1 MLLGKAYRI
10 ESFATVSAL
19 RKRLRNHLSLQ
30 DAAAVTGFDDPP
42 LQLAQSE
49 TSDPRTLPG
58 TILTPFQVEKTLR
71 IPLIF
76 QPELSATR
84 CARRSKEQRPNGSR
98 SSHGLANRLA
108 QSMGAL
114 HRNEM
119 RRMDRFQKRRHF
131 RWMLA
136 SLAFGSFVGCKA
148 PETWPYRSLACL
160 PGTAD
165 RTAPE
170 YWAQCQAQESQAAS
184 KAPADRQGTRFQ
196 SLPGPGNVH
205 AVPVSE
211 AVPFEPKPDSHP
223 DSPETLA
230 LQPAPSRDLQMAAT
244 PAVTTSAIAIV
255 EGDVRTASHQ
265 TPAAQPVVVQ
275 PAVQPGVA
283 IVQEPPGLQK
293 DPLRLPSDLPG
304 ANTPPMVAPSSKAP
318 DSPEYREEMRKLFP
332 ALPKVPEDPRA
343 LPDPNTGITGLEAL
357 HQIARGNHPGL
368 RVAAANVEAA
378 RGLMVQAG
386 LPPNPS
392 VGYQSDTVRT
402 LNTPG
407 YKGAYLQQTI
417 ITARKLGLAA
427 EAAAVDYSNA
437 MIEQRKTWITV
448 TSSIRRSYFQVL
460 ASRQR
465 LVLAKALLELSERA
479 YAAQIQLVAAG
490 EAAPYEP
497 LQLRVLTT
505 QARAT
510 TIRAQQ
516 DAIAAW
522 RALAAATGVPDLD
535 VSALEGRIDC
545 AVPLITYEDALARL
559 SAVHTDLEIAQNT
572 IQKRRTLVSLADRT
586 PIPDLD
592 VGIVVQRDY
601 TFEPG
606 GATYNLMLGGAIP
619 VLNQNQGNRVAA
631 RAELVKASQNVS
643 NTRNGLIGELAG
655 AYGIYE
661 ANRQLAATFKT
672 DALQDQ
678 VRAYRGVYQRYLAD
692 PSGVSFNDVIV
703 AQQTVAAVLN
713 QYVEILGAQWQS
725 VVDLGELLQV
735 DDVFEMGQLVEVA
748 IIPPIE
754 IDE

>member
-1 MLLGKAYRI
+1 MGLDHVLG
-10 ESFATVSAL
+10 E
-19 RKRLRNHLSLQ
+19 
-30 DAAAVTGFDDPP
+30 
-42 LQLAQSE
+42 
-49 TSDPRTLPG
+49 
-58 TILTPFQVEKTLR
+58 
-71 IPLIF
+71 
-76 QPELSATR
+76 
-84 CARRSKEQRPNGSR
+84 PNRWSSR
-98 SSHGLANRLA
+98 WE
-108 QSMGAL
+108 AL

-119 RRMDRFQKRRHF
+119 SRMDRCQKRKHIE
-131 RWMLA
+131 WMLVTI
-136 SLAFGSFVGCKA
+136 AFGSVAGCKA

-170 YWAQCQAQESQAAS
+170 YWAQCQAQDSQAAS
-184 KAPADRQGTRFQ
+184 MTSPDRQGTRFQ
-196 SLPGPGNVH
+196 SLPSPGAAP

-211 AVPFEPKPDSHP
+211 AAQFEPGPGSARA
-223 DSPETLA
+223 SSETQA
-230 LQPAPSRDLQMAAT
+230 KYDPATSGDLSAT
-244 PAVTTSAIAIV
+244 ATAAIAQAQ
-255 EGDVRTASHQ
+255 GDVRTASHQ
-265 TPAAQPVVVQ
+265 TPVVPPVVVMVQQ
-275 PAVQPGVA
+275 PP
-283 IVQEPPGLQK
+283 ELRKDELQK
-293 DPLRLPSDLPG
+293 DPLRLPSELPG

-318 DSPEYREEMRKLFP
+318 DSPEYRDEMRKLFP
-332 ALPKVPEDPRA
+332 ALPTVPEDPRA
-343 LPDPNTGITGLEAL
+343 LPDPKLGMSGLEAL
-357 HQIARGNHPGL
+357 HQVARGNHPGL

-378 RGLMVQAG
+378 RGRMVQAG

-460 ASRQR
+460 AARQR

-522 RALAAATGVPDLD
+522 RSLAAATGVPDLD

-545 AVPLITYEDALARL
+545 SVPQITYEDALARL

-572 IQKRRTLVSLADRT
+572 IQKQRTLVSLADRT

-619 VLNQNQGNRVAA
+619 VLNQNQGNRIAA
-631 RAELVKASQNVS
+631 RAELVRASQNVS

-713 QYVEILGAQWQS
+713 QYVDILGAQWQS

-735 DDVFEMGQLVEVA
+735 DDVFEMGQLVDVA
-748 IIPPIE
+748 VIPPLDL
-754 IDE
+754 DE